1 MKSAIRFLFVLLLIF
16 TLSAC
21 RQNTSA
27 YMQDPIALS
36 GDTAYYA
43 AMDYDLRKA
52 ALEMKHIALSGT
64 ASAGGYT
71 TLFVGD
77 AQQDKICFSC
87 TFSERN
93 GEIAVFKAGDT
104 IQLHGVCTGIV
115 DHLIYLEHCQ
125 LTAAVPPA
133 QSNSSVPPTVSHTHP
148 SSAPPTTPPTTEST
162 VPPTTEPTITPT
174 ATESTDGLVWIP
186 QSGKKYHITPS
197 CSGMKNPSQVT
208 KQEAEHNGF
217 APCKRCYS

>member
-16 TLSAC
+16 VLSGC
-21 RQNTSA
+21 RQDTSA

-64 ASAGGYT
+64 VSAGGYT

-93 GEIAVFKAGDT
+93 DEIAVFKAGDT

-115 DHLIYLEHCQ
+115 DNLIYLEHCQ
-125 LTAAVPPA
+125 LTTAVPPA
-133 QSNSSVPPTVSHTHP
+133 QSNSSVPPTASHTVP
-148 SSAPPTTPPTTEST
+148 SSA
-162 VPPTTEPTITPT
+162 VPT
-174 ATESTDGLVWIP
+174 APPRSR
-186 QSGKKYHITPS
+186 PS
-197 CSGMKNPSQVT
+197 PLP
-208 KQEAEHNGF
+208 A
-217 APCKRCYS
+217 